1 MMALKYVT
9 VVFAIPEEEL
19 AEWLEN
25 DLDVFIESEES
36 QTYEGIKRNVIQGA
50 TVLGVADKRPTV

>member
-19 AEWLEN
+19 TEWLEN